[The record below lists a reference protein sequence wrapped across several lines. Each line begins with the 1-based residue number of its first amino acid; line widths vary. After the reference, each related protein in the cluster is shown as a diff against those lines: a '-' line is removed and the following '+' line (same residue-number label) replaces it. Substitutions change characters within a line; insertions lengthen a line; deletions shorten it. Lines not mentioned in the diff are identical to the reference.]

1 MSMNYKG
8 DIMKILMKGNEAL
21 AEGAIR
27 SGCRFFAGYPITPQ
41 NEVPEY
47 MSWRLPQVGGRFV
60 QAESEVAAINMI
72 FGASSTATRA
82 MTSSSSPGI
91 SLKQE
96 GISYCAGAD
105 LPFLIANV
113 VRGGPGLGNIAGSQ
127 GDYFQATR
135 GGGHGDYRLFV
146 MAPNGV
152 QEMADFPY
160 YCYEVA
166 FKYRVPAMIL
176 ADGVIGQMME
186 SIEWKTPEI
195 DVKLLKE
202 PDWAIGVNNGREKRR
217 ITSYDL
223 REGMLERMIIERVK
237 RYKEIEE
244 KEVKWE
250 EKMIEDADIILVAY
264 GTSARVSASAIKMA
278 REKGIKAGLF
288 RPITLWPYPK
298 KRLNELANRV
308 KNFLVVEMSLGQM
321 IEDVKLSI
329 EGKANVH
336 LHARPGGSLITPEEV
351 LDSIIKITKEGVKNY
366 ATIK

>member
-1 MSMNYKG
+1 
-8 DIMKILMKGNEAL
+8 MKILMKGNEAL

-27 SGCRFFAGYPITPQ
+27 AGCRFFAGYPITPQ

-47 MSWRLPQVGGRFV
+47 MSWRLPEVGGSFI

-72 FGASSTATRA
+72 FGAASTGIRS

-113 VRGGPGLGNIAGSQ
+113 MRGGPGLGNIAGAQ

-176 ADGVIGQMME
+176 ADGIIGQMME
-186 SIEWKTPEI
+186 SIEWRTPEV
-195 DVKLLKE
+195 DVKNLKE

-223 REGMLERMIIERVK
+223 REGMLEKMVLERVK

-244 KEVKWE
+244 KEVRYE
-250 EKMIEDADIILVAY
+250 EIMIDDAEIVIVAY
-264 GTSARVSASAIKMA
+264 GTSARVSHSVVKMA

-298 KRLNELANRV
+298 KRLFEIADRV
-308 KNFLVVEMSLGQM
+308 KKFLVVEMSLGQM
-321 IEDVKLSI
+321 LEDVKLSLD
-329 EGKANVH
+329 GKGDVYFYG
-336 LHARPGGSLITPEEV
+336 RPGGSVITAEEV
-351 LDSIIKITKEGVKNY
+351 FDYLNKIVKKGVRDYETVK
-366 ATIK
+366 